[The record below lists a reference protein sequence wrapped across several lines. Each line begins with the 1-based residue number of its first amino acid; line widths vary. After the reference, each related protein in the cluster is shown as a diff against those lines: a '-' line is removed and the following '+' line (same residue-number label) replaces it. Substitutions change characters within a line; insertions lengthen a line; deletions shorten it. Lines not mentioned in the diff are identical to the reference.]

1 MFGDSIMTSFEICG
15 STELVLSFLIISRAS
30 NDDLPHTPQDEFVKK
45 FRLIL
50 SISILSEL
58 LIVILILFLRPCCS
72 EGFPKVSIFS
82 M

>member
-45 FRLIL
+45 SLLIL
-50 SISILSEL
+50 
-58 LIVILILFLRPCCS
+58 
-72 EGFPKVSIFS
+72 KY
-82 M
+82 